1 MTALDNLSYMKDAF
15 GFQIATLFE
24 LGEFD
29 ALNYTI
35 YEFKEVILLDFSGED
50 ALFLDEHLSVSTN
63 PFKFLSNNVVEAS
76 NSIIEFLNNNEEILD
91 VHFIPDLL
99 EIADKKEMTQYG
111 NYSV

>member
-1 MTALDNLSYMKDAF
+1 MKDAF

-24 LGEFD
+24 LGEFA

-35 YEFKEVILLDFSGED
+35 YEFKEIILLDFSDED

-63 PFKFLSNNVVEAS
+63 PFKFLSKNIVEAS
-76 NSIIEFLNNNEEILD
+76 NSIIEFLNDNEELLD

-99 EIADKKEMTQYG
+99 EIADKKEITKYG
-111 NYSV
+111 N

>member
-1 MTALDNLSYMKDAF
+1 MALF
-15 GFQIATLFE
+15 IALAGSIIRT
-24 LGEFD
+24 GGSICSQ
-29 ALNYTI
+29 YS
-35 YEFKEVILLDFSGED
+35 FKEVILLDFSGED